1 MNLNDP
7 IDITAVNT
15 AVKAHS
21 KDIISVEHQG
31 ADAMLRH
38 MTPLTGITDSY
49 TFTEAYFKSVS
60 SK

>member
-31 ADAMLRH
+31 ADAMLA
-38 MTPLTGITDSY
+38 T
-49 TFTEAYFKSVS
+49 
-60 SK
+60 